1 MENKNTYIL
10 VMGGENIHGR
20 ILLNELTKSSLF
32 PLAVINETGTKR
44 AQKLSKFLVND
55 IYNPPQLHELV
66 SKDIIYNVDKFD
78 GSTTFELIDKLM
90 PEYIVFGGQG
100 IVKEPLLSSKKSLNV
115 HPGLLPNY
123 RGLDPVLWSLLN
135 KEQQGAT
142 VHMMS
147 EGIDEGPIF
156 IAKEMPWSNS
166 TSVIELRLHVMQ
178 WGGKL
183 LSQFLSN
190 PNKFQ
195 PQEQDLSEGLYYQA
209 FPEDRIEEVE
219 QNLSFFNTTNKD
231 II

>member
-1 MENKNTYIL
+1 
-10 VMGGENIHGR
+10 
-20 ILLNELTKSSLF
+20 
-32 PLAVINETGTKR
+32 
-44 AQKLSKFLVND
+44 
-55 IYNPPQLHELV
+55 
-66 SKDIIYNVDKFD
+66 
-78 GSTTFELIDKLM
+78 
-90 PEYIVFGGQG
+90 
-100 IVKEPLLSSKKSLNV
+100 
-115 HPGLLPNY
+115 
-123 RGLDPVLWSLLN
+123 
-135 KEQQGAT
+135 
-142 VHMMS
+142 MMS

-219 QNLSFFNTTNKD
+219 QNLSFFNSTNKD